1 VIVAASTACFPDL
14 SFEDTIERIAD
25 LEYSS
30 IEIALDENGHHLKPS
45 DVTKNL
51 DHAIL
56 TCNSIRRLN
65 LTGFSLRFNTTGE
78 EFFEEFTKCCH
89 LAKATKVV
97 CLTVDSGEHGTPF
110 NEEVERFK
118 RLAKIAEQQG
128 VRVGMRSQHGHL
140 SGDVDQVSV
149 ICSHVKG
156 VGLSL
161 DPSQYIYGTERP
173 GNIDKLL
180 PYVQNV
186 YLRDSTAKDIQVRVG
201 QGVIDFGKLIT
212 QLQQHRYQRALV
224 VEIVPLP
231 DVDHMGEMRK
241 MRLLLES
248 LLV

>member
-1 VIVAASTACFPDL
+1 MKKSNASSDWRKSP
-14 SFEDTIERIAD
+14 
-25 LEYSS
+25 SS
-30 IEIALDENGHHLKPS
+30 KGFAL
-45 DVTKNL
+45 
-51 DHAIL
+51 HAQPAW
-56 TCNSIRRLN
+56 SPFRRC
-65 LTGFSLRFNTTGE
+65 R
-78 EFFEEFTKCCH
+78 
-89 LAKATKVV
+89 
-97 CLTVDSGEHGTPF
+97 P
-110 NEEVERFK
+110 
-118 RLAKIAEQQG
+118 
-128 VRVGMRSQHGHL
+128 
-140 SGDVDQVSV
+140 VSV

-186 YLRDSTAKDIQVRVG
+186 YLRDSTPKDIQVRVG

>member
-1 VIVAASTACFPDL
+1 MIVAASTACF
-14 SFEDTIERIAD
+14 FELPFEEAVEKIAD

-30 IEIALDENGHHLKPS
+30 LEIAIHQDENHLKPS
-45 DVTKNL
+45 EVVERFE
-51 DHAIL
+51 HAVL
-56 TCNSIRRLN
+56 TCNSVRRLN
-65 LTGFSLRFNTTGE
+65 VTGYSLRFDTSGE
-78 EFFEEFTKCCH
+78 AFFDQFAKCCQ

-118 RLAKIAEQQG
+118 RLVAIAQNHG
-128 VRVGMRSQHGHL
+128 VCVSMRSQHGHL

-161 DPSQYIYGTERP
+161 DPSQYIFGTDRP
-173 GNIDKLL
+173 ANYEKLL

-186 YLRDSTAKDIQVRVG
+186 YLRDSTPKALQVRVG
-201 QGVIDFGKLIT
+201 QGVIDFGRLIS
-212 QLQQHRYQRALV
+212 QLEQVKYQRALV
-224 VEIVPLP
+224 VELRPLP
-231 DVDHMGEMRK
+231 DVDHLGELRK

-248 LLV
+248 LIV